1 MVVDSKGVVSALNC
15 EDFESFFS
23 DYIDETL
30 DSWTVGHLQDH
41 LSFCS
46 ACGDTL
52 AGMRQVRMALHNLG
66 GTGPSAGFK
75 LRLNNRL
82 QEEVYRESWTWLR
95 PVAWGFALAAA
106 MAILLWPTSA
116 TLEAADS
123 TMPFKEGPAWAVPV
137 ADRQL
142 GRAWT
147 EQFPELVR
155 PQRHAHIRPVSF

>member
-15 EDFESFFS
+15 EEFESFFS
-23 DYIDETL
+23 DYVDETL
-30 DSWTVGHLQDH
+30 DSWSVGHLQDH
-41 LSFCS
+41 LGVCS
-46 ACGDTL
+46 ACGETV
-52 AGMRQVRMALHNLG
+52 AGMRQVRMALHNLR

-82 QEEVYRESWTWLR
+82 NEEVYRESWTWLR
-95 PVAWGFALAAA
+95 PIALGFALAAA
-106 MAILLWPTSA
+106 IVILLWPTSA

-123 TMPFKEGPAWAVPV
+123 TIPFKEGPAWVATD

-142 GRAWT
+142 DRAWA

>member
-1 MVVDSKGVVSALNC
+1 MVVDSKGVISALNC
-15 EDFESFFS
+15 EGVELFFS
-23 DYIDETL
+23 DYVDETL
-30 DSWTVGHLQDH
+30 DSWSVGHLQDH

-46 ACGDTL
+46 ACGETV

-66 GTGPSAGFK
+66 ETGLSAGFR

-82 QEEVYRESWTWLR
+82 NEEVYRESWTWLR
-95 PVAWGFALAAA
+95 PVALGFALAAA
-106 MAILLWPTSA
+106 IAILLRPTSA

-123 TMPFKEGPAWAVPV
+123 TMPFKEGSAWAAPV
-137 ADRQL
+137 AERQL

-147 EQFPELVR
+147 EQFPELVS